1 MASVVKRPNGIKWIQ
16 FNDSNG
22 KRQTLR
28 PGKCSMK
35 EANSLKHRVEQIRSY
50 QSQNLGFPT
59 DLVNWINGIGADLH
73 SKMAATGLLQQ
84 RMAAN
89 LGDFIAEYIER
100 RSDLATLTIRKY
112 RTTEKRL
119 NKFFNSSRAIQSI
132 NAGDAD
138 DFRQWLGKSVKAN
151 TVNKHIQICK
161 TIFKYAVDKELI
173 PKNPFDGLP
182 SSTVAT
188 SGREYFVTAEE
199 ANKVLKSC
207 SNSDFKV
214 LFALA
219 RFGGLRCP
227 SEPRELRWSDID
239 WDAERVLIHSPK
251 TRNSGKPVRELPL
264 FPELRTILSEAKVN
278 ASQEFVLPRLRDHAY
293 NPGTHMRRIVEKALG
308 YCWDKVFQNC
318 RSTRQTE
325 LQKDHPTHVVVRW
338 LGNSAKIAQDYYLQ
352 VTAGDYRKATDPANN
367 KLSACVKM
375 ESDPKQNPK
384 QNTDP
389 KQNPKQHNAAESCTD
404 SHETKEKEIFAN
416 PCGKMHSIAIPEIAV
431 KGLEP
436 SRP

>member
-1 MASVVKRPNGIKWIQ
+1 MASVVRRQNGIKWIQ
-16 FNDSNG
+16 FYDSNG

-35 EANSLKHRVEQIRSY
+35 DANALKHRVEQIRSY

-59 DLVNWINGIGADLH
+59 DLLNWINGIGVDLH
-73 SKMAATGLLQQ
+73 SKMAATGLLEQ
-84 RMAAN
+84 RISAN
-89 LGDFIAEYIER
+89 LGDFIDEYIKR

-119 NKFFNSSRAIQSI
+119 NEFFKSSLPIQSI

-138 DFRQWLGKSVKAN
+138 DFRQWLGKLVKPN

-161 TIFKYAVDKELI
+161 TIFKYATDKEFI

-188 SGREYFVTAEE
+188 SERQYFVTTEE
-199 ANKVLKSC
+199 ANKVLESC
-207 SNSDFKV
+207 SNPDFKV

-239 WDAERVLIHSPK
+239 WDAGRVLIHSPK
-251 TRNSGKPVRELPL
+251 TRNSGKPVRDLPL
-264 FPELRTILSEAKVN
+264 FPELRTILSEAKEN
-278 ASQEFVLPRLRDHAY
+278 ATAEFVIPRLRDRGY

-308 YCWDKVFQNC
+308 SCWNKVFQNC

-325 LQKDHPTHVVVRW
+325 LQKEHPTHVVVRW
-338 LGNSAKIAQDYYLQ
+338 LGNSAKIAQEYYLQ
-352 VTAGDYRKATDPANN
+352 VTEDDYRKATNPANN
-367 KLSACVKM
+367 KLNASVTKD
-375 ESDPKQNPK
+375 SDPKRNPKQKVDPKQNPK
-384 QNTDP
+384 R
-389 KQNPKQHNAAESCTD
+389 HSAAQSCTD
-404 SHETKEKEIFAN
+404 SHESKQKESFAN
-416 PCGKMHSIAIPEIAV
+416 PCGKMHTHAVPEIAV